1 MPRRDRRTTTEP
13 DPRFATPLR
22 EMGSMED
29 EEQAGALIEAVKRDR
44 RYAFPDLVAAYEH
57 RIHRF
62 ASRMC
67 RNAEDARDVLQDTFL
82 AAFRAIGDFRGEA
95 KFSTWL
101 FRIAGNA
108 CRKMRRRGKF
118 EPERELSLD
127 EFMPGP
133 AALAASA
140 TADPAPDP
148 EVAVMTAELR
158 QALEA
163 GIAELPRP
171 YRIVLVLRDVEGF
184 SAEEVAEI
192 LELSVPAVKSRLHR
206 ARLSLRQQL
215 AEHRPGPAGAA

>member
-1 MPRRDRRTTTEP
+1 MGEEEEP
-13 DPRFATPLR
+13 
-22 EMGSMED
+22 
-29 EEQAGALIEAVKRDR
+29 GALIEAVKRDR
-44 RYAFPDLVAAYEH
+44 RSAFRDLVGVYEH
-57 RIHRF
+57 RIYRF

-101 FRIAGNA
+101 FRIAANA

-127 EFMPGP
+127 EFMPDSDARGV
-133 AALAASA
+133 SA

-148 EVAVMTAELR
+148 EAVAMTAEVR
-158 QALEA
+158 RALEA
-163 GIAELPRP
+163 GIADLPPP
-171 YRIVLVLRDVEGF
+171 YRVVLVLRDVEGF

-206 ARLSLRQQL
+206 ARLFLRQQL
-215 AEHRPGPAGAA
+215 AKHRPGPVEAA